1 MAKKFV
7 QNCKVLP
14 ARVLFGPEFRG
25 AKHGASLQLQVTLLF
40 SARKKHQRAEKKKRY
55 NKNRKEKN
63 LSNALENALNLG
75 STEDTVEEDPVV
87 DYIPPPN
94 SIALPF
100 IPKPKKFELSFV
112 KPAQTKELLVVGGK
126 A

>member
-1 MAKKFV
+1 M
-7 QNCKVLP
+7 
-14 ARVLFGPEFRG
+14 
-25 AKHGASLQLQVTLLF
+25 
-40 SARKKHQRAEKKKRY
+40 
-55 NKNRKEKN
+55 
-63 LSNALENALNLG
+63 SNALENALNLG

-126 A
+126 AKIANSSHFKAWASIFLICSQ